1 MKLFITWTSDYRNVE
16 KETIREINTLKHFYE
31 FLIEMDEE
39 LIISKREDPNELDVE
54 IYNDYRE

>member
-39 LIISKREDPNELDVE
+39 LIISKREDPNEK
-54 IYNDYRE
+54 